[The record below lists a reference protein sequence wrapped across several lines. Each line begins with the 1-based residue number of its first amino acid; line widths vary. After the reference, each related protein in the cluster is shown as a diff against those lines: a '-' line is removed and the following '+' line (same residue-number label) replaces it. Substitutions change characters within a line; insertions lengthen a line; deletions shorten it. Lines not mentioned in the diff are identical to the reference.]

1 MKKIKL
7 YLETSVWNFLFAD
20 DAPDKKKDTV
30 LFFDEVIKEDYEIF
44 ISELVV
50 AEIMRAPEPKRSA
63 LLKEIEKYEPEEL
76 EISSEVDILANK
88 YAEAGFVPS
97 KAFDDL
103 LHVAV
108 ATVNNIDFLVSW
120 NLSHIVRARSIIEIN
135 RVNVAEGYRE
145 LKICTV
151 WGVLPDEN

>member
-20 DAPDKKKDTV
+20 DAPDKKKDTL
-30 LFFDEVIKEDYEIF
+30 LFFDEIVNEDYELCV
-44 ISELVV
+44 SELVV
-50 AEIMRAPEPKRSA
+50 AEIMRAPEPKRAA
-63 LLKEIEKYEPEEL
+63 LLKKIEDYEPEEL
-76 EISSEVDILANK
+76 EITSEVDILANK
-88 YAEAGFVPS
+88 YAAAGFVPN
-97 KAFDDL
+97 KAYDDL

-135 RVNVAEGYRE
+135 KVNVAEGYRE

-151 WGVLPDEN
+151 WGVLPDGN